1 MKRFNDL
8 VDQLVP
14 LLENPIPGEM
24 PPAPA
29 PIEGQ
34 PPAPG
39 AGEAPDASPQ
49 PEMGAMSPAAEVTLV
64 RLLVKALVIN
74 IEDSDLSTITK
85 IDQPEI
91 NQENADQVKQDIIS
105 IINSQQTRGD
115 NEDRIESVTEVVH
128 SINENNRKSML
139 NNILKVMKKYSDV
152 NVVTP

>member
-1 MKRFNDL
+1 VKRFNDL

-24 PPAPA
+24 PPAA
-29 PIEGQ
+29 ATIEGQ

-49 PEMGAMSPAAEVTLV
+49 PEIGAMSPAAEVTLV

-91 NQENADQVKQDIIS
+91 NQENADRVKQDIIS

-115 NEDRIESVTEVVH
+115 NEDRIEAVTEVVH